1 MGIQEEEK
9 EGKAKPITVVV
20 VTFSSLEDLSH
31 VGECLVKTD
40 RSHTRQL
47 YVPLLREFTLMCTLK
62 WLRFED
68 TTLNSIYLSYSRH
81 STPLKNVNQ
90 DLLTSALLSPS
101 IHPSIHP
108 SALVLPAWPGPGL
121 LPPPADQ
128 RPCRV
133 QSDRRCTWF
142 YQPPPPG
149 WGKRSTTDA
158 CDGTE
163 RTWLT
168 RFDLMKF
175 LYFLFIIYFYFR
187 TFQSCVILIDFGL
200 VRFHLKIRGI
210 WTNGLPH
217 STHQNYTTHQPAA
230 DWLSGPRR

>member
-108 SALVLPAWPGPGL
+108 P
-121 LPPPADQ
+121 
-128 RPCRV
+128 
-133 QSDRRCTWF
+133 
-142 YQPPPPG
+142 
-149 WGKRSTTDA
+149 
-158 CDGTE
+158 
-163 RTWLT
+163 
-168 RFDLMKF
+168 
-175 LYFLFIIYFYFR
+175 
-187 TFQSCVILIDFGL
+187 
-200 VRFHLKIRGI
+200 
-210 WTNGLPH
+210 
-217 STHQNYTTHQPAA
+217 
-230 DWLSGPRR
+230 